1 MDNLRLP
8 QLVRGDQI
16 REPSFGDAVVDT
28 YISGVG
34 VPKGT
39 TLPITMPGAGAEEV
53 YTGVG
58 LLGAQPASRQTIE
71 QSLNSI
77 RNSLSIRKT
86 AAPKQAVGSALRLA
100 VASQD
105 AGAQRLRGQKLES
118 GHEHRHEDGGHAKRR
133 SSGEPLTLRRIK
145 AQHRPAHRGG
155 AADQSS
161 PRKRCAAH
169 VARRRRRRA
178 GAIRTSAHAT
188 SFIQTR
194 AST

>member
-1 MDNLRLP
+1 MTSS
-8 QLVRGDQI
+8 
-16 REPSFGDAVVDT
+16 PSHVF
-28 YISGVG
+28 
-34 VPKGT
+34 
-39 TLPITMPGAGAEEV
+39 
-53 YTGVG
+53 
-58 LLGAQPASRQTIE
+58 RNE

-86 AAPKQAVGSALRLA
+86 AAPKQAAGSALRLA

-133 SSGEPLTLRRIK
+133 SSGEPLTLRRSK
-145 AQHRPAHRGG
+145 AQHRPAHCCG

-188 SFIQTR
+188 RHLFKRGRQRDQLTSLRCQPDARGTTR
-194 AST
+194 PLCAQRNSRACARLASAP

>member
-1 MDNLRLP
+1 M
-8 QLVRGDQI
+8 
-16 REPSFGDAVVDT
+16 
-28 YISGVG
+28 
-34 VPKGT
+34 PKGT
-39 TLPITMPGAGAEEV
+39 TYPITMPVAGAEEV

-58 LLGAQPASRQTIE
+58 LLGAQPASRQTIRNE

-86 AAPKQAVGSALRLA
+86 AAPKQAAGSALRLA

-133 SSGEPLTLRRIK
+133 SSGEPLTLRRSK
-145 AQHRPAHRGG
+145 AQHRPAHCCG

-188 SFIQTR
+188 RHLFKR
-194 AST
+194 ASR